1 MGKLVGAAVLAAV
14 ALFMLSGFFAS
25 GAQAGDA
32 ASLAALA
39 LGVGLPGACAGLLV
53 RAHRRERTL
62 GDGRRAALRDQTLDL
77 DILRLAREHGGRLTA
92 VEVAMELSVAPEH
105 AQAALDRLMLRR
117 VADVEVTDDGVLVYA
132 FHDIRHLEGKHTA
145 RGVLDA

>member
-1 MGKLVGAAVLAAV
+1 VGKLVGAAVLAAI

-25 GAQAGDA
+25 GAQMGA

-62 GDGRRAALRDQTLDL
+62 GDGRREALRDQTLDL
-77 DILRLAREHGGRLTA
+77 DILRLAREHAGRLTA